1 MTSFQSA
8 QKPAQVFVFM
18 PRKRDDDDIYERDQQ
33 EPHRMREVEAVQLIN
48 DEEAKDEDG
57 RGVIPKFLTQES
69 DD

>member
-1 MTSFQSA
+1 
-8 QKPAQVFVFM
+8 M

>member
-1 MTSFQSA
+1 
-8 QKPAQVFVFM
+8 M

-33 EPHRMREVEAVQLIN
+33 EPHRMREVEAGQLIN